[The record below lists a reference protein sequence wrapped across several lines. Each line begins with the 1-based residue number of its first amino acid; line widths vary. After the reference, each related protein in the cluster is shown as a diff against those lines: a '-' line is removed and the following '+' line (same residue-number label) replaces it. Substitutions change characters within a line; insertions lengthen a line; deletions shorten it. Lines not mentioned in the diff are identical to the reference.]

1 MPVDREAAL
10 KKAEKLLR
18 QGKLEGAIQE
28 YVRVVEDNPRDWNAM
43 NALGDLYARAGNAE
57 QAVANFTRIADYLH
71 DEGFFPK
78 AAALYKK
85 ALKTQSDHE
94 PSLRRLAEIA
104 TRQGLVA
111 DAKLYWNHVARLRR
125 GRGDETGANQ
135 CVVALGAL
143 PDGELK
149 LAAGRAAQ
157 ALGDEAGARGLLEE
171 AADIFEKSG
180 RGSQALDA
188 LVAAAQQA
196 GADGQFRTGVIRRC
210 LAAGDI
216 DRARPLLSSEA
227 AGSDPDLLLALGR
240 LELEDGKPD
249 EARRAFS
256 RLLAIAPQR
265 SADILAAADELA
277 REGHRDAAF
286 GCVDA
291 VAETATLGGDLD
303 GALDALQAF
312 LRHGAHVPALLKLV
326 EVAVDAG
333 RDELLMHAQERLAD
347 AYLDEGRGAEA
358 RPVAEDLVSRNPH
371 RSENVERLRRALA
384 QSGVEDVEGTVA
396 RYLEP
401 APSLEEPVSGLEPTD
416 IPADL
421 DFAVDRD
428 LDVQTVSD
436 LQAGT
441 SDPVFDDE
449 ILLFDPD
456 ARVEAAPPLAS
467 VALPSPQ
474 GAPVEDRVSEEPEQP
489 AGESQPADPVKLVTP
504 PVEAQ
509 PVEIDLSEALARLAA
524 EGSAFAPPAA
534 APGPAQGKNTEAA
547 SGAAEQKPEELESV
561 FARMRVRVRE
571 HAGPVPAAQLE
582 HGLQLLEEGRAEEA
596 VADLE
601 AAART
606 PMLRFR
612 AAMAL
617 GRFHA
622 GRGELEPAVE
632 WLERAADAPA
642 ASEDESLGAL
652 YDLADVLE
660 RMGEQARALA
670 VLLEIDADQGAY
682 RDVPARIEQLTR
694 EAGGRRR

>member
-57 QAVANFTRIADYLH
+57 RAVAQFTRIADYLH

-94 PSLRRLAEIA
+94 PSLLRLAEIA

-135 CVVALGAL
+135 CLVALGAL
-143 PDGELK
+143 PDAELK

-157 ALGDEAGARGLLEE
+157 GLGDEARARELLEE
-171 AADIFEKSG
+171 AADLFEKSG
-180 RGSQALDA
+180 RELQALDA
-188 LVAAAQQA
+188 LVEAAQLA
-196 GADGQFRTGVIRRC
+196 GADEQFRARVVSRC
-210 LAAGDI
+210 LAAGDL
-216 DRARPLLSSEA
+216 DRARPFLTSEA
-227 AGSDPDLLLALGR
+227 AGNDPDLLLALGR
-240 LELEDGKPD
+240 LELEGGRPE

-265 SADILAAADELA
+265 SADIMAVADRLAGEGN
-277 REGHRDAAF
+277 REAAF

-291 VAETATLGGDLD
+291 VAETAMLGGDLD
-303 GALDALQAF
+303 GALDALQSF
-312 LRHGAHVPALLKLV
+312 LRHGAHVPALSKLV

-333 RDELLMHAQERLAD
+333 RDELLMDAQERLAD

-358 RPVAEDLVSRNPH
+358 RLVAEDLVSRNPQ
-371 RSENVERLRRALA
+371 RSANVERLRRALA
-384 QSGVEDVEGTVA
+384 QSGIENVEETVA
-396 RYLEP
+396 RFLEP
-401 APSLEEPVSGLEPTD
+401 ASPLDEPIAEPRSTGISGDLDSAVDSPLEARAESDAQAHRAEPVFEEE
-416 IPADL
+416 IR
-421 DFAVDRD
+421 AVE
-428 LDVQTVSD
+428 L
-436 LQAGT
+436 
-441 SDPVFDDE
+441 
-449 ILLFDPD
+449 D
-456 ARVEAAPPLAS
+456 AREDLLAGAAPPS
-467 VALPSPQ
+467 PEGGRGERRDGDGALERP
-474 GAPVEDRVSEEPEQP
+474 GGEPH
-489 AGESQPADPVKLVTP
+489 PADPLTLAA
-504 PVEAQ
+504 VEAQ
-509 PVEIDLSEALARLAA
+509 PVEIDLSDALARLVTDP
-524 EGSAFAPPAA
+524 SAFAPPAA
-534 APGPAQGKNTEAA
+534 VPHPVQQKSTEAGA
-547 SGAAEQKPEELESV
+547 RAAEQSAEDLESV

-571 HAGPVPAAQLE
+571 HAETAPAAQLE
-582 HGLQLLEEGRAEEA
+582 RGLQLLEEGSAEEA

-606 PMLRFR
+606 PMLRCR
-612 AAMAL
+612 AALAL

-622 GRGELEPAVE
+622 GRGEFGPAVE

-642 ASEDESLGAL
+642 ASEEESLCAL

-660 RMGEQARALA
+660 RMGERARALA

-694 EAGGRRR
+694 EQAGSRRR